1 MPQMEVPTD
10 QIPAGWFA
18 EPASERLVGLP
29 RTGSSSRLNAQA
41 PEFVPRG
48 PPPPTPAVVL
58 PPPPQVIRMFATPPP
73 PPRGGFFSAPQPR
86 PFEYYAPMV
95 NAADLLPRSNRRGSR
110 KRRCSRPP
118 R

>member
-1 MPQMEVPTD
+1 MEVPTD

-48 PPPPTPAVVL
+48 PPPPPPTVVL
-58 PPPPQVIRMFATPPP
+58 PPPSQAREPEAKMLSP
-73 PPRGGFFSAPQPR
+73 
-86 PFEYYAPMV
+86 
-95 NAADLLPRSNRRGSR
+95 AAVKTEPVYLGNLVGWHR
-110 KRRCSRPP
+110 
-118 R
+118 

>member
-1 MPQMEVPTD
+1 MEVPTD

-48 PPPPTPAVVL
+48 PPPPPPTVVL
-58 PPPPQVIRMFATPPP
+58 PPPSQVIRMFVVPPP
-73 PPRGGFFSAPQPR
+73 HRVGASSPCRR
-86 PFEYYAPMV
+86 PGRLSTMR
-95 NAADLLPRSNRRGSR
+95 LW
-110 KRRCSRPP
+110 
-118 R
+118 